1 LRPGTL
7 RAFGVQRPFAIRNKS
22 IAAAS
27 LLAAELPDWRLDDP
41 EIAVKEIEL
50 YLSRQNPK
58 HDAVSQKADEIVQ
71 AAETHRSIL
80 AVSDLAEAVSL
91 SVRSIQDI
99 CRRTLGVSPK
109 WLIRCFRLQDAQAR
123 LDTGADINLSVLE
136 QDLGYFDQA
145 HFTKDFK
152 MITGVTPGR
161 Y

>member
-1 LRPGTL
+1 VDIIGR
-7 RAFGVQRPFAIRNKS
+7 GV
-22 IAAAS
+22 
-27 LLAAELPDWRLDDP
+27 
-41 EIAVKEIEL
+41 
-50 YLSRQNPK
+50 
-58 HDAVSQKADEIVQ
+58 AVSQKADEIVQ

-109 WLIRCFRLQDAQAR
+109 WLIRCFRLQNALAR
-123 LDTGADINLSVLE
+123 LDTGADMNLSSLA

-152 MITGVTPGR
+152 MITGVSPGR
-161 Y
+161 D